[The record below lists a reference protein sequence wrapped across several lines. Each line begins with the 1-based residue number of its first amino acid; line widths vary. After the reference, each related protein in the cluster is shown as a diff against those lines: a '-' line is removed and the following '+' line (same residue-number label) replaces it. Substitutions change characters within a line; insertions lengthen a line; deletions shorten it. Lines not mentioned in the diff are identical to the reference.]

1 MMPVIGSEPGVKSE
15 PHNSDIEA
23 DVALGRCAPSGPRS
37 LIPVVGQT
45 TNQLRPA
52 RRQHGPTFQ
61 HEPLPDLTLGAA
73 DNSRASCGQHS
84 RARPGTLCYRVNLCP
99 TRGK

>member
-1 MMPVIGSEPGVKSE
+1 VPVCSLLRQRTHVSVNCRVVQGRKRIKLLIVPGTALMMPVMGSAPGVKSE

-45 TNQLRPA
+45 NHVRVAVAGSMNA
-52 RRQHGPTFQ
+52 R
-61 HEPLPDLTLGAA
+61 
-73 DNSRASCGQHS
+73 
-84 RARPGTLCYRVNLCP
+84 
-99 TRGK
+99 